1 MTVIHKT
8 CEILMSP
15 PSHLLNLMLNVAAR
29 ISAGQWRG
37 FVFGTGESGER
48 IPVHWD
54 WTSEDDDEDDLMRN
68 GRQRDKRTRKE
79 MGTTATNASARRWSV
94 DHGSPSSSSRRGR
107 MVSAIGLPEKMRMKM
122 AGSFPESE
130 SEEEEDEDED
140 SSNGNDGVLFKEPSW
155 GESGPKT
162 DGEGGRIESSVAPI
176 GGPGGGV
183 D

>member
-79 MGTTATNASARRWSV
+79 MGTTATNTSARRWSV

-130 SEEEEDEDED
+130 SEEEEDEDSD
-140 SSNGNDGVLFKEPSW
+140 SSNGMTGCYSRSRLGVRAGQKP
-155 GESGPKT
+155 T
-162 DGEGGRIESSVAPI
+162 ARAGG
-176 GGPGGGV
+176 
-183 D
+183 